1 MYSIIF
7 KNSSNN
13 SICHVCNTKNL
24 SIMIN
29 VWFIEIIDK
38 NSNNN
43 FDNKYCDYTELSSR
57 EFNQIRIKH
66 KRDKTFCMT
75 MKMTNNQGL
84 IGDTI
89 TYIYKNFVDFL
100 IDINILLSVFSKS

>member
-1 MYSIIF
+1 MIIIVKLKF
-7 KNSSNN
+7 RK
-13 SICHVCNTKNL
+13 
-24 SIMIN
+24 
-29 VWFIEIIDK
+29 IIDK

-89 TYIYKNFVDFL
+89 TYIHKNFVKFF
-100 IDINILLSVFSKS
+100 VE